1 MRSHYPRMGLAMNKN
16 IKALTSAVFFALLLS
31 SVPSCT
37 IKAQQVS
44 EPPIPI
50 SIVCPYHQD
59 SLKHAYENSIVA
71 NGSAL
76 AYTNKRFDTLQTQA
90 QQSSAENT
98 AHFTWLYTLIAL
110 LGTMNIILLFST
122 SRIRKE
128 LAQLKRLDHH
138 RMLTTS
144 VQPLESRHLPE
155 FQEAL
160 FTQEPAEIHKPIR
173 TRRTVAKKPRS

>member
-1 MRSHYPRMGLAMNKN
+1 MNKKFTT
-16 IKALTSAVFFALLLS
+16 ITSAFLFAILLS
-31 SVPSCT
+31 NVPSCN
-37 IKAQQVS
+37 IKAQQVT

-50 SIVCPYHQD
+50 YIVCPYHQD
-59 SLKHAYENSIVA
+59 SLKHAYESSIA
-71 NGSAL
+71 TNGSAL
-76 AYTNKRFDTLQTQA
+76 AFTNKRFDTLQIQA

-128 LAQLKRLDHH
+128 LAQLKRLDLHH
-138 RMLTTS
+138 LLTPP
-144 VQPLESRHLPE
+144 VRPVESHHLPE

-160 FTQEPAEIHKPIR
+160 FTQEPTEIHKPIR
-173 TRRTVAKKPRS
+173 ARRTAAKKTRS